1 MTRPNSSNPCRR
13 RLVRGGFTLV
23 ELLVVIG
30 IIAVLI
36 GILLPALNK
45 AREQASKVKCLSNIR
60 QVGQMVY
67 MYSNQNKGAVPMGYV
82 GQKHNGYAVA
92 NGNTWHFMSLYRDA
106 NLMQTPEMWFC
117 PNEPDE
123 RWQYQNTANVW
134 PPLPGGTAWTRT
146 GYTAR
151 PVVKFRDPP
160 NQFKPVTNDT
170 WDSDA
175 DRGKFPRMSRLKDK
189 VIFAEMFGEPT
200 NSAAFQV
207 YPEITNH
214 KNGITVLSSDG
225 SATIVETKGKEQHDS
240 KSINDLLL
248 EIKALTNT
256 PQGAQQNTLYLD
268 ESTTPVGG
276 IWGKLDRGR

>member
-1 MTRPNSSNPCRR
+1 MEQPISINPCRR
-13 RLVRGGFTLV
+13 RQARGGFTLV

-36 GILLPALNK
+36 SILLPALNK
-45 AREQASKVKCLSNIR
+45 ARAQAVKVKCLSNIR

-67 MYSNQNKGAVPMGYV
+67 MYTNQNKGALPMGYV

-92 NGNTWHFMSLYRDA
+92 NGNTWHFMSLYRDSGF
-106 NLMQTPEMWFC
+106 MQTPEAWFC

-123 RWQYQNTANVW
+123 RWQYQTTANVW
-134 PPLPGGTAWTRT
+134 PPLPGGSAWTRT
-146 GYTAR
+146 GYSAR
-151 PVVKFRDPP
+151 PVVKFQNPP
-160 NQFKPVTNDT
+160 NQFKPVANEQ
-170 WDSDA
+170 WDAEA
-175 DRGKFPRMSRLKDK
+175 DRGRFPKLSRMKDK

-200 NSAAFQV
+200 NSPAFQTF
-207 YPEITNH
+207 PEVTNH
-214 KNGITVLSSDG
+214 KNGITVLSADG
-225 SATIVETKGKEQHDS
+225 SATIVQTTGRETHDN

-248 EIKALTNT
+248 EIKKLTNT

-276 IWGKLDRGR
+276 IWGKLDRLR